1 MKKLLFLISVM
12 LLVCKASAQVK
23 VGVEAG
29 VNLSRMVGSSSLPS
43 EKTAK
48 VGGQMGVNVDY
59 EFKNRWML
67 MSGLTFVRMQGEL
80 ELGENYNGASA
91 GAYTNLTSLMK
102 FPEVQSKI
110 NYLQVPLKLGYHFRL
125 NERFSV
131 IPSVGAYFAYGVGA
145 GKCDLKVLDG
155 ETGEV
160 SDAQWKP
167 LDGKKERGLDGFR
180 KWDWGAVAGVKA
192 VWNQHYTL
200 SLDYAYG
207 VKKALSDYG
216 LRNSGFRLSIGYRF

>member
-1 MKKLLFLISVM
+1 MLF
-12 LLVCKASAQVK
+12 VCKASAQVK

-29 VNLSRMVGSSSLPS
+29 ANLSRMVGTSSLPS

-48 VGGQMGVNVDY
+48 VGGQLGVNVDY

-91 GAYTNLTSLMK
+91 DSYANLSSFMK
-102 FPEVQSKI
+102 FPEVQTKI

-125 NERFSV
+125 NERFSM
-131 IPSVGAYFAYGVGA
+131 IPSAGAYFAYGFSA

-160 SDAQWKP
+160 SATQWKP

-180 KWDWGAVAGVKA
+180 KWDWGAVVGVKA

-200 SLDYAYG
+200 SLDYSYG
-207 VKKALSDYG
+207 VKKALADYE
-216 LRNSGFRLSIGYRF
+216 LRNTGFRLSIGYRF